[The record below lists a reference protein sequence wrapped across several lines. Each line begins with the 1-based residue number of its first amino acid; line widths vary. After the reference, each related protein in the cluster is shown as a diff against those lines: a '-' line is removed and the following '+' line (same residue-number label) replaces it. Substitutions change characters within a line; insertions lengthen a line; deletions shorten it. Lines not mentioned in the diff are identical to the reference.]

1 MRKISEG
8 AEACI
13 YKTMMLGRNAI
24 IKYRVEKSY
33 RVAEL
38 DSDLRERR
46 TRNEAKIQAELYEIG
61 VRVPSVMLAG
71 RHFIVMN
78 EVAGETLNKIKMINS
93 GRGSTAIRIMSE
105 AGSLLARIHD
115 HGISHGDFTTAN
127 LMLDRNGRL
136 WVIDFGLSAFTNSAE
151 DKALDIILMKRS
163 VGDKFY
169 SHFIKGYVGGTAESG
184 SVLKKL
190 EEIERR
196 GRYQTRTLSVG

>member
-33 RVAEL
+33 RVMEL

-46 TRNEAKIQAELYEIG
+46 TRNEARIQAELYEIG

-71 RHFIVMN
+71 KHFIVMN

-163 VGDKFY
+163 VGEKLY
-169 SHFIKGYVGGTAESG
+169 SHFIKGYVGGTAEAG

>member
-33 RVAEL
+33 RVMEL

-46 TRNEAKIQAELYEIG
+46 TRNEARIQAELYEIG

-78 EVAGETLNKIKMINS
+78 EVAGETLNKIKMIDS

-163 VGDKFY
+163 VGEKLY
-169 SHFIKGYVGGTAESG
+169 SHFIKGYVGGTAEAG

>member
-33 RVAEL
+33 RVMEL

-46 TRNEAKIQAELYEIG
+46 TRNEARIQAELYEIG

-78 EVAGETLNKIKMINS
+78 EVAGETLNKIKMMES

-163 VGDKFY
+163 VGEKLY
-169 SHFIKGYVGGTAESG
+169 SHFIKGYVGGTAEAG

>member
-33 RVAEL
+33 RVMEL

-46 TRNEAKIQAELYEIG
+46 TRNEARIQAELYEIG

-78 EVAGETLNKIKMINS
+78 EVAGETLNKIKMIES

-163 VGDKFY
+163 VGEKLY
-169 SHFIKGYVGGTAESG
+169 SHFIKGYVGGTAEAG

>member
-71 RHFIVMN
+71 KHFIVMN

-163 VGDKFY
+163 VGEKLY
-169 SHFIKGYVGGTAESG
+169 SHFIKGYVGGTAEAG